1 MFIVWLLTQS
11 KLKPKTAIGSICDDD
26 CAAVELD
33 CVFYN
38 GKPETCTTLLAGATL
53 VHTIEALEEVR

>member
-1 MFIVWLLTQS
+1 MFIVWLLIQS
-11 KLKPKTAIGSICDDD
+11 KHKSQTAIGTVRGDD
-26 CAAVELD
+26 CATVELD

-38 GKPETCTTLLAGATL
+38 GKSQTCTTLLAGATL